1 MNSNRPL
8 SIVTKKYLRAYYKIL
23 DTMIKDMT
31 SVILTKSI
39 SDNFIMQMIPHHRAA
54 IEMSKNILRYTTNI
68 ELQSIATN
76 IISEQTKSIANM
88 QAIQNK
94 CSKITNTDYE
104 NTYYMNGFKVIS
116 DMMFNEMCSAQIT
129 NDVNANFVREMIPH
143 HEGAVRMSYNALMFN
158 ICPELK
164 PILYAIISSQ
174 CKGIQQ
180 MQQLLWHLDRCNY

>member
-1 MNSNRPL
+1 MNSDCHL

-31 SVILTKSI
+31 SVTLTKSI

-54 IEMSKNILRYTTNI
+54 IEMSKNILRYTTNL

-94 CSKITNTDYE
+94 CSNIINTDYE
-104 NTYYMNGFKVIS
+104 NSYYMHGFKAIT
-116 DMMFNEMCSAQIT
+116 DIMFSKMCSAQIT

-143 HEGAVRMSYNALMFN
+143 HEGAVRMSNNVLMFN

-180 MQQLLWHLDRCNY
+180 LQQLLWYLDRC